1 MIPLSSIERV
11 VAAAQRAG
19 VTIEPVEMPSST
31 RTAAE
36 AAQACGCTVAEIVK
50 SLVFVGRNSG
60 TPYLLL
66 VSGTNRVDEDAV
78 ASSIGEPLDRP
89 NGRAVRE
96 LTGFAIGGIPPFG
109 HDRGLSTFLDQDLK
123 RYDRVWAAAG
133 TPHAVFGISVEDLE
147 RVAKARVICVAP
159 QT

>member
-1 MIPLSSIERV
+1 MIPLSSMERV
-11 VAAAQRAG
+11 VAAAQHAG
-19 VTIEPVEMPSST
+19 IAIEPVEMPSST
-31 RTAAE
+31 RTAVE

-60 TPYLLL
+60 APYLLL

-89 NGRAVRE
+89 NGRTVRD

-109 HDRGLSTFLDQDLK
+109 HDRKISTFLDQDL
-123 RYDRVWAAAG
+123 RQYDRVWAAAG
-133 TPHAVFGISVEDLE
+133 TPHAVFAISVEDLE
-147 RVAKARVICVAP
+147 RVTRAKVICVAP
-159 QT
+159 RS